1 MPAGE
6 LMTMTSRQDRLHQR
20 QAVDLLQQQCQR
32 MLQAFSTDSD
42 TDQKLLD
49 RTALA
54 PPHEQTHSTDS
65 DMNQQLLTSA
75 TLTPRREQT
84 YSTHTDTDQQLLAN
98 AALTPRHEQAFSTDS
113 DTHQELLTSATLT
126 PRHEQAIRARLE
138 HKLLIQAAQSA
149 LQTYAR
155 SLREKVMIVRS
166 RAPKR
171 RRRT

>member
-1 MPAGE
+1 
-6 LMTMTSRQDRLHQR
+6 
-20 QAVDLLQQQCQR
+20 

-49 RTALA
+49 STASTSRHEQVYGLDSDTDQELLNRPALTTWHEQANSIDSDTDQELLDSTALTTW
-54 PPHEQTHSTDS
+54 HEQANSIDS
-65 DMNQQLLTSA
+65 
-75 TLTPRREQT
+75 E
-84 YSTHTDTDQQLLAN
+84 TDQQLLTN
-98 AALTPRHEQAFSTDS
+98 AM
-113 DTHQELLTSATLT
+113 LT

-171 RRRT
+171 RRRTWLGPAFQQH

>member
-1 MPAGE
+1 
-6 LMTMTSRQDRLHQR
+6 MTTTSRQDRMRQR
-20 QAVDLLQQQCQR
+20 QAVDGLQQQCQR

-49 RTALA
+49 STASTSRHEQVYGLDSDTDQELLDSTALTTW
-54 PPHEQTHSTDS
+54 HEQANSIDS
-65 DMNQQLLTSA
+65 
-75 TLTPRREQT
+75 E
-84 YSTHTDTDQQLLAN
+84 TDQQLLTN
-98 AALTPRHEQAFSTDS
+98 AM
-113 DTHQELLTSATLT
+113 LT